1 MGDYSISFV
10 LGVVEGVTEFI
21 PVSSTAHL
29 RLMEALLHHNLSDQ
43 VWGMFFIVIRLGA
56 LSALMLLYAQQ
67 LNTESRTSP
76 HRFSERRGLIV
87 HSPVLVGWAFAA
99 SVVPTYSVLLVVN
112 RGAATLN
119 KIGVSLLVGGVAMWL
134 VDLVVA
140 KRPAKAQE
148 RATLGQ
154 AIWIGLCQPISA
166 AFPGTSR
173 SMITMIAGELG
184 GLSRGAAVEFS
195 LLLFAPS
202 VLAASFVAMFEISWR
217 SSSILLVVD
226 LHAFAILGIGF
237 CSAAV
242 MAYLSMDWMLKWVER
257 HGLTIFGVYRV
268 CLGLALLG
276 RAVRLPH

>member
-29 RLMEALLHHNLSDQ
+29 RLIEALLPRNFSDQ

-56 LSALMLLYAQQ
+56 LSALMLMYAQQ
-67 LNTESRTSP
+67 LHAESRTSP
-76 HRFSERRGLIV
+76 HQSSKRRGLIV

-99 SVVPTYSVLLVVN
+99 SVVPTYSVLLVVD
-112 RGAATLN
+112 RGAATLS

-134 VDLVVA
+134 VDLLVA
-140 KRPAKAQE
+140 KWPTEGQE

-202 VLAASFVAMFEISWR
+202 VLAAAFVGMFETSWR
-217 SSSILLVVD
+217 SSTMLSVD
-226 LHAFAILGIGF
+226 FHGFAILGIGF

-242 MAYLSMDWMLKWVER
+242 MAYLSVDWMLNWVER